1 MNPFLPIVSFLFVLT
16 FNQASGA
23 DSSRCFKELPTLV
36 QTGKY
41 RTTVDVLNKHL
52 SGILIFKWQDDQSIR
67 TVFINEMGV
76 TFFDLSF
83 YADRYV
89 YNSIME
95 SLDKKAVRL
104 SLAKDIGM
112 LLKQGIFTPK
122 SWNNPEIL
130 LGEAGTKNVLLKLQ
144 RKGKV
149 LYTCNAECT
158 RILSVT
164 NLGRR
169 KKVVQITPF
178 YTGPSLQA
186 DSVIIQH
193 QTVHFTIQLK
203 KMYDSE

>member
-1 MNPFLPIVSFLFVLT
+1 MNPFLPLVSLLFVLNC
-16 FNQASGA
+16 NQASGA

>member
-1 MNPFLPIVSFLFVLT
+1 MNPFLPLVSLLFVLN

>member
-1 MNPFLPIVSFLFVLT
+1 MNPFLPLVSLLFVLT

-130 LGEAGTKNVLLKLQ
+130 LGEAGAKNVLLKLQ

-149 LYTCNAECT
+149 LYTCNAEYT